1 MSRVINDYRILK
13 EIGRGGMATVYL
25 AEDLRLHRQVALK
38 LLPFQLTQDSTFKER
53 FKREARMIAALKHEA
68 IVPVHDF
75 GEVDGQPFIVL
86 EYMPGGSLANR
97 LQEGKL
103 SLDEAIQIIEQLVPA
118 LEEAHHKG
126 IIHRDLKP
134 GNILFDERGNA
145 HLSDFGIASFV
156 DASASMAS
164 LTGTGLV
171 GTPAYM
177 SPEQAIGKEKIDSR
191 SDVYSL
197 GIVLYEMLSGSKPF
211 AADTPVGLLLAQM
224 NDPIPNVRKKQPSLP
239 KNTQVVI
246 ERVLAKNKRDRY
258 SSPRDLLADLKR
270 VANHEKIFPSEK
282 LADKSPRFSRWIV
295 LSGLVLVGVW
305 LLGLTN
311 DLIRVGMLFGQPTA
325 SSIPSVIQTQK
336 PYVAN
341 LFDAPHGTQAQLAS
355 AVVNFTPTQELQ
367 TTKTLAVVREIDA
380 VGVGFKDSSNIFVT
394 ADIPTVKENVY
405 GLINESEEF
414 SCSFL
419 TSPAGRVY
427 CFGSISEPFGTK
439 LILRLFTIQND
450 ELVFKI
456 LFTMPAKIQPTAE
469 AVTTKEP
476 APSACSQWQI
486 TLGKSARS
494 WAYRFVVK
502 ASNQRSAEQKAE
514 DQCIRMSGDP
524 SFCKVVQVVC
534 VSQ

>member
-1 MSRVINDYRILK
+1 MSKRDISNYRILK

-270 VANHEKIFPSEK
+270 VINRKMVVPIKVKRILTAFSITMLVGFTGMLYASTTRLNPSSMLSLSQQQFSSTLTIISPIPTESPTLRLPTPTISPTLPLMIVVSGDQVNIRSGPGSEYSVVSVASNGSQYQAIGTFPG
-282 LADKSPRFSRWIV
+282 WVIV
-295 LSGLVLVGVW
+295 QINDTEGWLPEEYVTVGAVLDGLPTIVPPPTSTPPESITVTMDNGLVGFIALVIDG
-305 LLGLTN
+305 TTYN
-311 DLIRVGMLFGQPTA
+311 AKSGQ
-325 SSIPSVIQTQK
+325 
-336 PYVAN
+336 
-341 LFDAPHGTQAQLAS
+341 
-355 AVVNFTPTQELQ
+355 
-367 TTKTLAVVREIDA
+367 
-380 VGVGFKDSSNIFVT
+380 
-394 ADIPTVKENVY
+394 VK
-405 GLINESEEF
+405 S
-414 SCSFL
+414 
-419 TSPAGRVY
+419 
-427 CFGSISEPFGTK
+427 
-439 LILRLFTIQND
+439 FTIQGGWHTVTVRAWDNSSASG
-450 ELVFKI
+450 I
-456 LFTMPAKIQPTAE
+456 LECNLGRLNFTRDVYWRPQNNKVI
-469 AVTTKEP
+469 
-476 APSACSQWQI
+476 C
-486 TLGKSARS
+486 
-494 WAYRFVVK
+494 
-502 ASNQRSAEQKAE
+502 N
-514 DQCIRMSGDP
+514 
-524 SFCKVVQVVC
+524 SF
-534 VSQ
+534 SP